1 MSRIENDFLGDR
13 EIPDDCYYGV
23 QTIRGKDNF
32 HITEMPMSQEP
43 FFVIAFGYVK
53 KAAALANKE
62 LGTIPADVADALV
75 WACDQLIEGKFNDQF
90 VTDWMQGGAGT
101 YTNMNCNE
109 VICNLAAEHLGS
121 VKGDYKR
128 VSPNDHANFGQS
140 TNDTYPTALHLALLL
155 RSNVLVK
162 SVEDLVASYY
172 KKAEE
177 FKGVLK
183 MGRTH
188 LQDAVPMTLGQEF
201 HGWGFTINDEL
212 KTIREAQEHLLCVNL
227 GATAIGTSVTAHP
240 DYPALAVK
248 KLAELTG
255 FAFKNSEDLIAATS
269 DCGAYVALS
278 SAVKSLSV
286 KLTKVC
292 NDMRLLASGPRCGLA
307 EINLPQLQPGS
318 SIMPGKVNPVIPEV
332 TNQACFLAIG
342 LDTTVMLAASAGQ
355 LELNVM
361 EPVITYALFTSMK
374 VISNACNGLR
384 TKCVDG
390 ITPNAERTAQMVM
403 NSCGIVTLLKPHLGY
418 KVCSEMAH
426 ECYHTGKALHQVV
439 VEERKLLTQEEW
451 DKTFNLQNLIA
462 PKFVQ

>member
-13 EIPDDCYYGV
+13 EIADDCYYGV
-23 QTIRGKDNF
+23 QTSRGRDNF

-62 LGTIPADVADALV
+62 LGTIPANVADALC
-75 WACDQLIEGKFNDQF
+75 WACDQLIAGKYRDQF
-90 VTDWMQGGAGT
+90 VTDWLQGGAGT
-101 YTNMNCNE
+101 STNMNCNE

-121 VKGDYKR
+121 VKGDYKL

-155 RSNVLVK
+155 RSNVMLK
-162 SVEDLVASYY
+162 AVEDLVEAYY
-172 KKAEE
+172 KKADE

-201 HGWGFTINDEL
+201 HGWGFTIADEL
-212 KTIREAQEHLLCVNL
+212 KTIREAQEHLKIVNL

-255 FAFKNSEDLIAATS
+255 IDFKNSTDLIAATS
-269 DCGAYVALS
+269 DCGGYVAIS
-278 SAVKSLSV
+278 SAIKSLSV

-332 TNQACFLAIG
+332 TNQSCFLAIG

-361 EPVITYALFTSMK
+361 EPVITFALFLSMR
-374 VISNACNGLR
+374 VLSNACNTLR

-390 ITPNAERTAQMVM
+390 VTANAERTAQMVM
-403 NSCGIVTLLKPHLGY
+403 HSCGIVTLLKPHLGY
-418 KVCSEMAH
+418 KACSEVAH
-426 ECYHTGKALHQVV
+426 YCSHTGKSLHEVIVQ
-439 VEERKLLTQEEW
+439 ERKLLTQEEW

-462 PKFVQ
+462 PKFVM

>member
-75 WACDQLIEGKFNDQF
+75 WACDQLIAGKYRDQF
-90 VTDWMQGGAGT
+90 VTDWLQGGAGT
-101 YTNMNCNE
+101 STNMNCNE

-227 GATAIGTSVTAHP
+227 GATAIGPSVTAHP

-269 DCGAYVALS
+269 DFGAYVALS

-318 SIMPGKVNPVIPEV
+318 SIMPGKGNPVIPEV

-342 LDTTVMLAASAGQ
+342 LETTVMLAASAGQ

-361 EPVITYALFTSMK
+361 EPVITFALFTSMK

-426 ECYHTGKALHQVV
+426 ECYNTGKALHQVV